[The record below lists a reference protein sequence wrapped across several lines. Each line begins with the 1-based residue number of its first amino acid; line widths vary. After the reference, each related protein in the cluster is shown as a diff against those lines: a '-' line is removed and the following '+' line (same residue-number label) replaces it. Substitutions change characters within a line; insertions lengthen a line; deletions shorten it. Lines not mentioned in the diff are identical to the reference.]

1 MALKLYKPT
10 TPGQRGLIQTDRS
23 ELHKGKSVKTLTVG
37 LTGSGG
43 RNNRGRVTARRRGGG
58 HKKKISFG

>member
-10 TPGQRGLIQTDRS
+10 TPGQRGLIQTDRG
-23 ELHKGKSVKTLTVG
+23 ELHKGKSVKILTVG

-43 RNNRGRVTARRRGGG
+43 RQ
-58 HKKKISFG
+58 